1 MDEMHFNRLRYL
13 LMMPLLAFG
22 SGSSI
27 LIKFLN
33 LREFY
38 YPLFQ
43 LCLMFLGEFLSIIL
57 MIIYYTRSRKNE
69 NNNRSNF
76 LLSEPKPAFFSR
88 SGKIIYA
95 FISIFDLLSSAIEN
109 YCLNK
114 MIATDFLSLK
124 MVVNYYILLYRV
136 IILKSRTYK
145 HQLLGLIIFTIG
157 ILLIVV
163 YNIILSRQNEIAS
176 YGIYIALML
185 LAEFFTAIQLIS
197 IDYFLW
203 KNEATS
209 LEINTIK
216 GFTGLLLCILS
227 YYPLTLILGT
237 ENNTCDIKTPI
248 TILFSDQTLRILTI
262 FLVIDLAFYNFLYI
276 HYLKISNALGVYS
289 IDSGRVVVIA
299 IIFPLFNA
307 QQELLAIQIV
317 GGVCIFM
324 GLLIYNE
331 VLIIPLFGLDKS
343 AKESLNDHQILKR
356 KREENRTWI
365 HKLDELV
372 VIQNKERELF

>member
-1 MDEMHFNRLRYL
+1 MDEMNFNRLRYL
-13 LMMPLLAFG
+13 LMIPLLAFG

-27 LIKFLN
+27 IIKFLD

-43 LCLMFLGEFLSIIL
+43 LFLMFLGEFSSFLFL
-57 MIIYYTRSRKNE
+57 IIYFTRSKKNE
-69 NNNRSNF
+69 KSPSNF
-76 LLSEPKPAFFSR
+76 LLTEPKPAFFSR
-88 SGKIIYA
+88 SGKIVYA
-95 FISIFDLLSSAIEN
+95 FITIFDLLGTAIEN

-145 HQLLGLIIFTIG
+145 HQFVGLIIFTLG
-157 ILLIVV
+157 ILLTVIN
-163 YNIILSRQNEIAS
+163 NIILSTQNEIAS
-176 YGIYIALML
+176 YGMYIGLML
-185 LAEFFTAIQLIS
+185 LAEFFTATQLIC

-216 GFTGLLLCILS
+216 GFTGLLLCALS
-227 YYPLTLILGT
+227 YYPLVLIFGL
-237 ENNTCDIKTPI
+237 ESNTFDIRTPI
-248 TILFSDQTLRILTI
+248 TVLFSSETLRILTI

-289 IDSGRVVVIA
+289 VDSGRVVVLA
-299 IIFPLFNA
+299 IIFPLFN
-307 QQELLAIQIV
+307 EEKGLLAIQII
-317 GGVCIFM
+317 GGTCIFV

-343 AKESLNDHQILKR
+343 ARESLSDHQILKR

-372 VIQNKERELF
+372 IIQNKGRELF